1 MDGRAELGSASEVQI
16 PWVMGHNSF
25 RSCTEHEVQNGGF
38 ETGDLT
44 GWTVLTEGFDASNAV
59 INAQTYWDQ
68 ELPYNQSGSYH
79 LNGWNTGIPEEKGWA
94 VRSSSFVLGGSGYIS
109 VKMGGNA
116 AVTKVF
122 LSDGTQIGYYRNFR
136 FRDVSF
142 PYIAQGGAW
151 CDMAAYVIDLSE
163 YLGKEL
169 YLELHDEVITDGWA
183 NAFFDD
189 VITYYETAPDI
200 SQRYDKVPDGHNPGE
215 MARLAEIPWVMVP
228 KVSTEAPRQIPNG
241 DFETGDLT
249 GWTIYGSGFPIRNG
263 LPAANSDETYWDQ
276 ELPYNKSGSYFMN
289 GWSLSGNEAN
299 TWRIRSTPFTL
310 EGSGW
315 ISVKMGGH
323 AAAARVY
330 RLDGTLVGDFDQSR
344 FYDREFPYLSKGGSW
359 CDMATY
365 FLDLTPNTGEV
376 LYIELCDVPIQGG
389 WANAFFD
396 DVVTYYPYKPAETG
410 QWVNDGHQPGKAG
423 NPRQVWIPSV
433 EGVNNLYTPRN
444 AGFETGDLTGWTVK
458 NPSHFRKSTA
468 VISPMDYDM
477 EYKLNGADRPAR
489 LPYNQVGN
497 YHLSGRDVNLSEDAT
512 WELCSSPFTL
522 AGSGYISVKMGG
534 SSAAFRVRTVE
545 NNLVVAYCKQLRYN
559 DINFPYLSK
568 GGSWWDMATYVMDL
582 SPFLG
587 QKMVIELL
595 DEEVDAAWAHAFFDD
610 IVTLYPK
617 RPTTLSDTVID
628 GYDL

>member
-1 MDGRAELGSASEVQI
+1 
-16 PWVMGHNSF
+16 
-25 RSCTEHEVQNGGF
+25 
-38 ETGDLT
+38 
-44 GWTVLTEGFDASNAV
+44 
-59 INAQTYWDQ
+59 
-68 ELPYNQSGSYH
+68 
-79 LNGWNTGIPEEKGWA
+79 
-94 VRSSSFVLGGSGYIS
+94 
-109 VKMGGNA
+109 
-116 AVTKVF
+116 
-122 LSDGTQIGYYRNFR
+122 
-136 FRDVSF
+136 
-142 PYIAQGGAW
+142 
-151 CDMAAYVIDLSE
+151 
-163 YLGKEL
+163 
-169 YLELHDEVITDGWA
+169 
-183 NAFFDD
+183 
-189 VITYYETAPDI
+189 
-200 SQRYDKVPDGHNPGE
+200 
-215 MARLAEIPWVMVP
+215 
-228 KVSTEAPRQIPNG
+228 
-241 DFETGDLT
+241 
-249 GWTIYGSGFPIRNG
+249 
-263 LPAANSDETYWDQ
+263 
-276 ELPYNKSGSYFMN
+276 
-289 GWSLSGNEAN
+289 
-299 TWRIRSTPFTL
+299 
-310 EGSGW
+310 
-315 ISVKMGGH
+315 MGGH
-323 AAAARVY
+323 AAAVRVY

-468 VISPMDYDM
+468 VISAMDYDM
-477 EYKLNGADRPAR
+477 EYKLNGADRLAR

-587 QKMVIELL
+587 QKMAIELL

-628 GYDL
+628 GYDLWSDETKEINIPWIYLDVYGDVIGRFPPGPSTMKDISGEVGPQSFIDLYEYFMAKQGMSASELKKSKLVFTSVRHYDNDGGSWVFSENFKNLPADEGAYVVEYEFVRWGRTQAGRFYILVLPSAPEKQEKNAPEGAQIPNGDFETGSLNGWEPLTPSFNPDTAVISARTYWEQYMPYNQAGEYHLSGFPEHSGINEADSWAIRSSTFTLQGSGYISVRMGGRAAAVRVFTADGTLVGYYNWFLGGYGHLCDGSFRLSRPGAVYRTP